1 MSTEQ
6 ELLDNLKWV
15 TAELRTARERLDR
28 LESARPEP
36 IAIIG
41 TACRFP
47 GGVRSAGD
55 LWRLVAGGGDAVS
68 AFPTDRG
75 WDLEALYDPD
85 PENPGTSYVREGGFL
100 YDAGDFDAE
109 FFGISPRE
117 AVAMD
122 PQQRLLL
129 ETAWEAAE
137 TAGLTREA
145 LAGSDTG
152 VFTGVSAHDYLMLVP
167 ETSSEVEGYI
177 GTGNL
182 GSVASG
188 RIAYAFGLE
197 GPATTIDT
205 ACSSS
210 LVAIHMACQA
220 LRDGDCS
227 LAFAGGA
234 TVMATPGAFTEFSRQ
249 RGAAPDGRCKAFADA
264 ADGAGWAEGAGLVM
278 LERLSDA
285 RRDGRRVL
293 AVIRGSAVNQ
303 DGASNGLTAP
313 NGPSQERVIRQA
325 LANAGLSPTEL
336 DAVEAHGTGT
346 ALGDPIE
353 AQALLAAYGRNRPG
367 DRPVWLGSVKSNI
380 GHTQAAAGVA
390 GVIKMVMAV
399 RNGLLPATLHVDRP
413 TRHVDWDS
421 GAVRLL
427 TEAVPWPETGRPR
440 RAGIS
445 AFGISGTNAHLILEQ
460 ASDEPEPASPP
471 ADGRLAPLVVSG
483 HTAEALR
490 AQAGRLADHLA
501 AHPDLSPVD
510 AAWSLVRTRSALEHR
525 AVIVGAEP
533 GAGLAALAR
542 GEAHPDVVKGQVGL
556 RGPGPV
562 LVFPGQGSQ
571 WAGMGA
577 ELLDESPVFAARMA
591 ECEQALAAHVD
602 WSLTEVIRGDGSELS
617 RVDVVQPVLWA
628 VMVSLAAV
636 WADFGV
642 KPAAV
647 VGHSQG
653 EIAAACVAGALSLE
667 DAAKVVALRS
677 RALRRLAGGGAMA
690 SLGVGEEEATG
701 LLWATP
707 DVAVAAVN
715 GPSSTVVSGPPD
727 QVAAAVSA
735 ARDQG
740 LRARMIDVDYAS
752 HGPQVDEITGELAES
767 LAGVAPVSAGIAF
780 HSTLTGTPID
790 TAALDTAY
798 WIENLRRPVRF
809 ADAIDTLVTAG
820 YRLFIEASPH
830 PVLTPAVE
838 ECAEQA
844 SGRVVAVPTLR
855 RDQGGAA
862 RLARALGHAFTAGA
876 PVDWT
881 RWFPADPAPR
891 VVDLP
896 TYAFQRRRYWLEPPA
911 ADRDR
916 PVTGGTDPVEAKVWQ
931 AIEAND
937 VDALA
942 RTLRLD
948 DEESV
953 AALGPAL
960 PALAEWRRGHRERRT
975 IDSWRYEIGWT
986 HVPDLAA
993 PALGGTWLLIVPDG
1007 FSDHPAVRLA
1017 VRAVE
1022 THGATAAVH
1031 TLAARDLD
1039 REALTARLAELAA
1052 GTDPAGVLSLLAL
1065 DESPHERS
1073 AAVPSGL
1080 AATVTLVQALADA
1093 DVAAP
1098 LWCLTQDA
1106 VATSGADPLGSP
1118 VQAQVWGLGRV
1129 AALEHPKLWG
1139 GLADLPASPDQR
1151 TAARLASVLAPGRP
1165 EDQVAI
1171 RPTGV
1176 LARRMRHAPPSP
1188 ALATGWKPTG
1198 TTLITGGTGGIGA
1211 HLARWLAANG
1221 APRLH
1226 LLSRR
1231 GPDAPGAADLA
1242 AELTA
1247 LGAAVEITACDVA
1260 DRARLEDV
1268 LRDVPADRPLTSI
1281 FHVAG
1286 VPNYIPITDL
1296 TLDDLDHVLAPKSHA
1311 AAHLHE
1317 LAGRHPV
1324 TTFLMFSSG
1333 AGAWGSGQQG
1343 AYAAA
1348 NHYLDALAQHRRAL
1362 GQPATS
1368 LAWGPWSQAGIA
1380 ADQTTLAFF
1389 SRFGLDPIHPDP
1401 ATKALHHALST
1412 GTTALTI
1419 ANIDWAR
1426 FTPTFTSARPAP
1438 LLSDLPENRQPVA
1451 VSAPAAASGGAAGTP
1466 LARQLRDAPPAR
1478 RQQLLLNHVRT
1489 EAAATLG
1496 HAGADAIPADKPFQ
1510 ELGFDSLTAV
1520 QLRNQLSQATGLDL
1534 PVTMLFD
1541 HPTPQELAAFV
1552 GGELFGERPEAV
1564 RPAAVARA
1572 AGPAGTAGTE
1582 DEPIAI
1588 IGMACR
1594 YPGGVRSP
1602 EDLWELVAEGRDAIG
1617 AFPTDRGWDL
1627 ENLFHPDP
1635 DHPGTSYVRE
1645 GGFVYDAD
1653 RFDAAFF
1660 GISPREAV
1668 AMDPQQRLLLET
1680 AWDAIESAGLN
1691 RAALDGSDTGV
1702 FTGLTLFDYLTH
1714 IGRRSQDVEGYIGTG
1729 NLGCVASGRI
1739 SYILGLVGPAVTVD
1753 TGCSA
1758 SLVSMHLAARALRQ
1772 GECSLALAG
1781 GATVMTT
1788 PASFVE
1794 FSRQRG
1800 IAPDG
1805 RCKPFADAADGTSW
1819 SEGVGLVMLE
1829 RLSDARRNGHRILA
1843 VIRGSAINQDGT
1855 SNGLTAPNGPSQER
1869 VIRQALA
1876 NAGLSP
1882 DDLDAVEAHGTGT
1895 TLGDPIEAG
1904 ALLAT
1909 YGAGRP
1915 AERPLWLGSVKSNLG
1930 HTQAAAG
1937 VAGVIKMV
1945 LALRHGL
1952 LPRSLHIDAPT
1963 RHVDWDAGA
1972 VRLLTEPTPWPDA
1985 GRPRRAAV
1993 SAFGI
1998 SGTNAH
2004 LILEQAPDEP
2014 EPASPPEPVPPVG
2027 DRLVPWVVSGHDAG
2041 ALRAQAGRLADHVAA
2056 DPALSPADVGWSL
2069 VETRSPFGHRA
2080 VVIGEDRERLL
2091 ASLRALA
2098 DGEPDA
2104 GVVTGVAD
2112 TTGAGPVLV
2121 FPGQGSQWAGMGAEL
2136 LDESP
2141 VFAARMAECEQ
2152 ALAPHVDWSLT
2163 EVIRGDGSA
2172 LTRVDVVQPVLWA
2185 VMVSL
2190 AAVWGDY
2197 GVKPAA
2203 VVGHSQ
2209 GEIAAACVAG
2219 ALSLEDAARVV
2230 ALRSKALRQLA
2241 GGGAMASLGVGRE
2254 RAAELF
2260 TDAPDVTVAAVNSP
2274 SSTVVSGPPEQVAA
2288 IVAKAHAEGLRA
2300 RMIDVDYASHGPQI
2314 DRITDELRGTLDGV
2328 TPLDASVTFYST
2340 VTAAPHDTASLDT
2353 EYWITNLR
2361 QPVRFADTVTALL
2374 EDGHRVFI
2382 EAGPHPVL
2390 TPGIE
2395 ECVDAARAEAS
2406 VLATLRRDRG
2416 GAGQLLR
2423 ALGEAFAAGVEVDWT
2438 TRFPADPP
2446 PRRVPLPTYAFQR
2459 RRFWLDAPPHAPGD
2473 AAGLGLVPAGHPLL
2487 GAAVEPAGADT
2498 LLFTGRVSQQ
2508 GHAWLAEH
2516 RVMGSVLL
2524 PGSALVELALHAAAR
2539 AGCDHLAELT
2549 LESPLV
2555 VPDDAPVDLQV
2566 AVGPPDEAGLRPVG
2580 VHSRPSSDGEDE
2592 AAWTRHATGL
2602 LSPEAPP
2609 DAPAGLD
2616 GAWPPP
2622 GAEPVTTGDP
2632 YDELA
2637 AHGHEYGPAS
2647 QALVAAWRLGDDVY
2661 AEVALPESER
2671 AGAAGFGVHPVLLD
2685 ATLHALLLDAGP
2697 DADAGA
2703 SDEIL
2708 LPFSWTGLHLH
2719 ATAATTLRV
2728 RITREAGD
2736 RLAVTAADPTGAP
2749 VLTLES
2755 LTLRPVPAGRIA
2767 RARGDDTLFRLDW
2780 TPLTGIRDAGPARYA
2795 VIAADGDPLAGAL
2808 PGAAVHRT
2816 LDDLRSAAGG
2826 GAPVPDEVVVAV
2838 PGPRDGDDPA
2848 GRLRRVGGEALA
2860 LLQDWLGD
2868 ARFDGARLVLAT
2880 RGAVATR
2887 PGEDVGDLAAAS
2899 LWGLVRSAQIE
2910 FPGRLA
2916 LLDLDPAELDP
2927 DPPEL
2932 DLDPAELDLDPADG
2946 SYPAVRAA
2954 LASGEPQLA
2963 LRGGEAFAP
2972 RLVRH
2977 DRGAEPAASAPLD
2990 PDGTVLITGGTGAL
3004 GAQIAR
3010 HLVTAHGVRRLLLV
3024 GSRGPDAPGAAD
3036 LADEL
3041 AGLGA
3046 DGVTV
3051 AACDVGDRAAL
3062 AALLASVPGDR
3073 PLTAVVHAAG
3083 IVADA
3088 TVQSMTPDRLDAVLR
3103 VKADGALHLHELTRD
3118 RDLAAFV
3125 LFSSVAGLVGGA
3137 GQGSY
3142 TAANA
3147 FVDALAQHRRA
3158 LGLPGTSLAWGLW
3171 RQDTGMWGRLSEVDR
3186 ARHTRT
3192 GVTGLDV
3199 EEALAAFDT
3208 ALTGEHALLA
3218 PVRLDLARIRGHART
3233 HEAPAVLRHLLRGA
3247 APRAGGTAAAAP
3259 ADLARRLS
3267 GLPDEERERAVLDLV
3282 RANVA
3287 TVLGHDGAGT
3297 VEPAQRFQDLGFD
3310 SLTAIE
3316 LRNRLAAATGLRL
3329 PATLIF
3335 DHSGPAALARHL
3347 LAELDPPEADPLP
3360 PVLGELE
3367 RLERSLLTVAAASE
3381 AAQSAL
3387 ADRLRDTLLRLE
3399 RPDGASGRNG
3409 SARDGAG
3416 RNGSA
3421 QGGSAQDGS
3430 AQDGSAQDGAGQ
3442 DGAGLEASGLDAS
3455 AAARL
3460 ETAGVD
3466 ELLDFIDRDLG
3477 RGTSNGG
3484 TVGHRADR

>member
-6 ELLDNLKWV
+6 KLLDNLKWV

-47 GGVRSAGD
+47 GGVRSADD

-68 AFPTDRG
+68 AFPDDRG

-197 GPATTIDT
+197 GPATTVDT

-227 LAFAGGA
+227 LALAGGA

-285 RRDGRRVL
+285 QRNGRRIL

-325 LANAGLSPTEL
+325 LANAGLSPGEL

-346 ALGDPIE
+346 TLGDPIE

-367 DRPVWLGSVKSNI
+367 DQPVWLGSVKSNI

-390 GVIKMVMAV
+390 GVIKMVMSV
-399 RNGLLPATLHVDRP
+399 RNGVLPATLHVDEP

-427 TEAVPWPETGRPR
+427 TRSVPWPETGRPR
-440 RAGIS
+440 RAGVS

-460 ASDEPEPASPP
+460 APEAAEPDRPSAPEGS
-471 ADGRLAPLVVSG
+471 GGLVPLVVSG
-483 HTAEALR
+483 HTALALR
-490 AQAGRLADHLA
+490 AQARRLADHLA
-501 AHPDLSPVD
+501 DHPGLSREEVG
-510 AAWSLVRTRSALEHR
+510 WSLVRTRSAFDHR

-533 GAGLAALAR
+533 GEGLAALAR

-591 ECEQALAAHVD
+591 ECEQALAPHVD
-602 WSLTEVIRGDGSELS
+602 WSLTDVLRGDGSELS

-636 WADFGV
+636 WADYGV

-667 DAAKVVALRS
+667 DAARVVALRS
-677 RALRRLAGGGAMA
+677 KALRRLAGSGAMA
-690 SLGVGEEEATG
+690 SLGVGEEEAAG

-707 DVAVAAVN
+707 DVTVAAAN

-752 HGPQVDEITGELAES
+752 HGPQVDEITGELAEV
-767 LAGVAPVSAGIAF
+767 LAGIAPESAEVAF
-780 HSTLTGTPID
+780 HSTLTGTRVD
-790 TAALDTAY
+790 TASLDTAY
-798 WIENLRRPVRF
+798 WIDNLRQPVRF
-809 ADAIDTLVTAG
+809 ADAIDGLITEG
-820 YRLFIEASPH
+820 YRIFIEASPH

-844 SGRVVAVPTLR
+844 SGQVVAVPTLR
-855 RDQGGAA
+855 RDHGG
-862 RLARALGHAFTAGA
+862 LARVAQALGHAFTAGA
-876 PVDWT
+876 PVAWT
-881 RWFPADPAPR
+881 RWFAAGPAPR

-896 TYAFQRRRYWLEPPA
+896 TYPFQRQRYWLEPPA
-911 ADRDR
+911 ADR
-916 PVTGGTDPVEAKVWQ
+916 PVAGGSDPVEAKVWQ
-931 AIEAND
+931 AIEDND

-948 DEESV
+948 DAAGV

-960 PALAEWRRGHRERRT
+960 PALSEWRRGHRERRT
-975 IDSWRYEIGWT
+975 IDSWRYEIGWK
-986 HVPDLAA
+986 HVPDPGA
-993 PALGGTWLLIVPDG
+993 PTLGGAWLLIVPDG
-1007 FSDHPAVRLA
+1007 FAEHPAVRVA

-1022 THGATAAVH
+1022 AHGATAVTH
-1031 TLAARDLD
+1031 VLAPADLD

-1052 GTDPAGVLSLLAL
+1052 DTEPAGVLSLLAL

-1080 AATVTLVQALADA
+1080 AATVTLIQAMAGA

-1098 LWCLTQDA
+1098 LWCVTQDA
-1106 VATSGADPLGSP
+1106 VATTGADPLGRP
-1118 VQAQVWGLGRV
+1118 AQAQVWGLGRV
-1129 AALEHPKLWG
+1129 AALEHPRLWG
-1139 GLADLPASPDQR
+1139 GLIDLPASPDRR
-1151 TAARLASVLAPGRP
+1151 TAARVASVLSPGQP

-1176 LARRMRHAPPSP
+1176 LARRMRHAAPTP
-1188 ALATGWKPTG
+1188 ALASDWKPTG
-1198 TTLITGGTGGIGA
+1198 TTLVTGGTGGIGA

-1231 GPDAPGAADLA
+1231 GPDAPGASELA

-1260 DRARLEDV
+1260 DRDRLEEA
-1268 LRDVPADRPLTSI
+1268 LRDVPADHPLTTV

-1286 VPNYIPITDL
+1286 VPNYIPIADL
-1296 TLDDLDHVLAPKSHA
+1296 TLDDLDHVLGPKSHA

-1333 AGAWGSGQQG
+1333 AGSWGSGQQG

-1348 NHYLDALAQHRRAL
+1348 NHYLDALAQHRHAL
-1362 GQPATS
+1362 GRPATS

-1389 SRFGLDPIHPDP
+1389 SRFGLDPIPPDP
-1401 ATKALHHALST
+1401 ATRALHHAIST
-1412 GTTALTI
+1412 GTTTLTV

-1426 FTPTFTSARPAP
+1426 FTPTFTSVRPAP
-1438 LLSDLPENRQPVA
+1438 LIADLPENQRPA
-1451 VSAPAAASGGAAGTP
+1451 TASTSAPGAAATP
-1466 LARQLRDAPPAR
+1466 LAQQLQDAPPAR
-1478 RQQLLLNHVRT
+1478 RRQLLLNHVRT

-1496 HAGADAIPADKPFQ
+1496 HSGADAIPADKPFQ

-1520 QLRNQLSQATGLDL
+1520 QLRNQLSQATGLEL
-1534 PVTMLFD
+1534 PVTMIFD
-1541 HPTPQELAAFV
+1541 HPTPQDLAAHV
-1552 GGELFGERPEAV
+1552 GAELFGGRPETR

-1572 AGPAGTAGTE
+1572 SGPAGTD

-1594 YPGGVRSP
+1594 YPGGVRSA
-1602 EDLWELVAEGRDAIG
+1602 EDLWDLVVQRRDAIG
-1617 AFPTDRGWDL
+1617 AFPADRGWDL

-1680 AWDAIESAGLN
+1680 AWDAIEDAGLN

-1714 IGRRSQDVEGYIGTG
+1714 IGRRSRDVEGYIGTG

-1739 SYILGLVGPAVTVD
+1739 SYLLGLVGPAVTVD
-1753 TGCSA
+1753 TGCSS

-1800 IAPDG
+1800 VAPDG

-1843 VIRGSAINQDGT
+1843 VVRGSAINQDGT

-1876 NAGLSP
+1876 GAGLSP
-1882 DDLDAVEAHGTGT
+1882 DDLDVVEAHGTGT

-1915 AERPLWLGSVKSNLG
+1915 ADRPLWLGSVKSNLG

-1945 LALRHGL
+1945 MALRDGL
-1952 LPRSLHIDAPT
+1952 LPASLHVDEPT
-1963 RHVDWDAGA
+1963 RHVDWDSGA
-1972 VRLLTEPTPWPDA
+1972 VRLLTEHTPWPDA
-1985 GRPRRAAV
+1985 DRPRRAAV

-2004 LILEQAPDEP
+2004 LILEEP
-2014 EPASPPEPVPPVG
+2014 PEDSEVARPASE
-2027 DRLVPWVVSGHDAG
+2027 DHLVPWVVSGHNAE
-2041 ALRAQAGRLADHVAA
+2041 ALKAQAGRLADHVAA
-2056 DPALSPADVGWSL
+2056 DPGLSPVDVGWSL

-2080 VVIGEDRERLL
+2080 VVVGEDRERLL

-2104 GVVTGVAD
+2104 DVVTGVAD

-2141 VFAARMAECEQ
+2141 VFATRMAECEQ

-2163 EVIRGDGSA
+2163 DVIRGDGSE
-2172 LTRVDVVQPVLWA
+2172 LSRVDVVQPVLWA

-2190 AAVWGDY
+2190 AAVWADH

-2203 VVGHSQ
+2203 VIGHSQ

-2230 ALRSKALRQLA
+2230 ALRSKALRRLA
-2241 GGGAMASLGVGRE
+2241 GGGAMASLGVGHE

-2260 TDAPDVTVAAVNSP
+2260 ADAPDVTVAAVNSP
-2274 SSTVVSGPPEQVAA
+2274 SSTVVSGPPDQVAA
-2288 IVAKAHAEGLRA
+2288 VVATAQEQGLRA
-2300 RMIDVDYASHGPQI
+2300 RTIDVDYASHGPQI
-2314 DRITDELRGTLDGV
+2314 DQITGELATTLDGV
-2328 TPLDASVTFYST
+2328 TPLSAPVTFYST
-2340 VTAAPHDTASLDT
+2340 VTAAPHDTITLDT

-2382 EAGPHPVL
+2382 EASPHPVL

-2395 ECVDAARAEAS
+2395 ECVDASRAEAS
-2406 VLATLRRDRG
+2406 VLATLRRDQG

-2423 ALGEAFAAGVEVDWT
+2423 ALGQAFAAGVEVDWT
-2438 TRFPADPP
+2438 PRFPSDPP
-2446 PRRVPLPTYAFQR
+2446 PRTVPLPTYAFQR
-2459 RRFWLDAPPHAPGD
+2459 RRFWLDAPPNATGD
-2473 AAGLGLVPAGHPLL
+2473 PAGLGLVAAGHPLL

-2498 LLFTGRVSQQ
+2498 LLFTGRVSQK

-2516 RVMGSVLL
+2516 RVLGSVLL

-2555 VPDDAPVDLQV
+2555 LPDDASVDLQV
-2566 AVGPPDEAGLRPVG
+2566 VVGPPDETGSRPVA
-2580 VHSRPSSDGEDE
+2580 VHSRPSSGGDDDGDW
-2592 AAWTRHATGL
+2592 ARHATGL
-2602 LSPEAPP
+2602 LAPEPPPEAP
-2609 DAPAGLD
+2609 DAPGVPAGLD
-2616 GAWPPP
+2616 GAWPPL
-2622 GAEPVTTGDP
+2622 GAEPITAGDP
-2632 YDELA
+2632 YEELA
-2637 AHGHEYGPAS
+2637 DRGHEYGPS
-2647 QALVAAWRLGDDVY
+2647 SRGLVAAWRLGDDVY
-2661 AEVALPESER
+2661 AEVVLPEGER

-2685 ATLHALLLDAGP
+2685 ATLHALLLDSG
-2697 DADAGA
+2697 ADAT
-2703 SDEIL
+2703 DDIL
-2708 LPFSWTGLHLH
+2708 MPFSWTGLRLH
-2719 ATAATTLRV
+2719 ATAATGLRV
-2728 RITREAGD
+2728 RITRAAAD
-2736 RLAVTAADPTGAP
+2736 RLALTAADPTGAP

-2755 LTLRPVPAGRIA
+2755 LTVRPVPAERIA
-2767 RARGDDTLFRLDW
+2767 RASGDDTLFRLDW
-2780 TPLTGIRDAGPARYA
+2780 MPLAGTGDAGAARYA
-2795 VIAADGDPLAGAL
+2795 VLAADGDPLAAAL
-2808 PGAAVHRT
+2808 PGAAAHPD
-2816 LDDLRSAAGG
+2816 LDGLRSAVED

-2838 PGPRDGDDPA
+2838 PGPQDGDDP
-2848 GRLRRVGGEALA
+2848 GERLRRVGGEALA

-2880 RGAVATR
+2880 RGTVSAR
-2887 PGEDVGDLAAAS
+2887 PGEDVGDLAGAA

-2910 FPGRLA
+2910 FPGRLG
-2916 LLDLDPAELDP
+2916 LLDLDG
-2927 DPPEL
+2927 
-2932 DLDPAELDLDPADG
+2932 ADD
-2946 SYPAVRAA
+2946 SYAAVGAA

-2963 LRGGEAFAP
+2963 LREGEAFTP

-2977 DRGAEPAASAPLD
+2977 DQNADTNTDADTDAAPDSPEDSAPASPLA
-2990 PDGTVLITGGTGAL
+2990 PEGTVLITGGTGAL
-3004 GAQIAR
+3004 GAQVAR

-3024 GSRGPDAPGAAD
+3024 GSRGLDAPGAAD
-3036 LADEL
+3036 LAADL

-3046 DGVTV
+3046 DEVTV

-3062 AALLASVPGDR
+3062 AGLLASVPDER

-3088 TVQSMTPDRLDAVLR
+3088 TIPSMTPDRLDAALR

-3147 FVDALAQHRRA
+3147 LVDALAQHRHA
-3158 LGLPGTSLAWGLW
+3158 HGLPGTSLAWGLW
-3171 RQDTGMWGRLSEVDR
+3171 RQETGMWGRLSEVDR

-3192 GVTGLDV
+3192 GVTGLGV
-3199 EEALAAFDT
+3199 EEALAAFDA
-3208 ALTGEHALLA
+3208 ALAGGHALLA

-3247 APRAGGTAAAAP
+3247 APRGGGTAPAAP

-3267 GLPDEERERAVLDLV
+3267 ALPEEDRERTVLDLV

-3287 TVLGHDGAGT
+3287 TVLGHDGADT
-3297 VEPAQRFQDLGFD
+3297 VESARRFQDLGFD

-3335 DHSGPAALARHL
+3335 DHPGPAALARHL
-3347 LAELDPPEADPLP
+3347 LAELDPPEADRLS
-3360 PVLGELE
+3360 PVLGELD
-3367 RLERSLLTVAAASE
+3367 RLERSLLAVAAADG
-3381 AAQSAL
+3381 AAQEAL
-3387 ADRLRDTLLRLE
+3387 AVRLRNTLLRLE
-3399 RPDGASGRNG
+3399 HP
-3409 SARDGAG
+3409 
-3416 RNGSA
+3416 
-3421 QGGSAQDGS
+3421 GGDPAPR
-3430 AQDGSAQDGAGQ
+3430 A
-3442 DGAGLEASGLDAS
+3442 EE

-3460 ETAGVD
+3460 EAAGAD
-3466 ELLDFIDRDLG
+3466 EILEFIDRDLG
-3477 RGTSNGG
+3477 RGTSDGE
-3484 TVGHRADR
+3484 TVGHRADQ